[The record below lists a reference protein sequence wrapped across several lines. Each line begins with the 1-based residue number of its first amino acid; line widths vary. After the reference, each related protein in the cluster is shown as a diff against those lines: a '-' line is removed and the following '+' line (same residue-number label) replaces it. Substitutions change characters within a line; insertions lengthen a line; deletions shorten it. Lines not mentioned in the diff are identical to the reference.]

1 MKILKVAFEN
11 INSLKGF
18 HEIDFSREPFLTNS
32 LFAITGP
39 TGSGKSSI
47 LDVISL
53 ALFNHVP
60 RLGKITRN
68 EIQTKGAILTRN
80 QKNAMARVTYECKNG
95 IYSSQW
101 SIEVNRNNNLNDY
114 EMEIHD
120 HQTGKLIDLKKSVV
134 PSKNE
139 ELIGL
144 NYDQF
149 IKAVL
154 LAQGEFAQFL
164 KAKKDERGELLE
176 KITGT
181 GIYRRLGIRAF
192 EKNREANRDIQD
204 QQNEIQIIERD
215 ILEDEVVVK
224 HQANLKEK
232 SVLCEDYRKETEKL
246 KKSIQLKQDIEDQ
259 KKEIQKQKASEAT
272 GIEDLKKF
280 DLEHGSSLKQHEK
293 VQNKAD
299 ELREWKQLKKQVSDF
314 QEQKKKISELKRANQ
329 QQIGQLLTD
338 VSELTKSSVKAETIS
353 EELNDFR
360 DKVLKLIE
368 ARKDK
373 LSSYSAKKDQL
384 QSELRDTGFG
394 FDEQDIEGSIHDFEL
409 ALSRIR
415 EKSKQYR
422 EELQLENSHHLGEV
436 QQGLRTRIRSAR
448 DASRIFSGISQR
460 KIEITRIEE
469 ELQQENSK
477 LEFLPAKIK
486 EATSNSRN
494 LQQQLEN
501 LKLQKENARLKA
513 SLEEHRKNLKD
524 GEACPLC
531 GATHHPYAHEVTT
544 QTDTIDEKLQELEN
558 KSEASNRELHRL
570 EAEHTNLQKRLIEL
584 HKKLAAL
591 QEQYQKSRKGF
602 SEDFSEFKAV
612 TKQEEI
618 DLAVERLESKLE
630 ILLEFERSRKTEQSL
645 ANAIPLARE
654 IKNII
659 TEGRELKK
667 QLDMVYS
674 GKNIQNDVQQY
685 SNKWNRIQQEA
696 LNLRER
702 ASETDKQLLQLNQSL
717 EKLETELNPFI
728 SESGFSNIQDAWQV
742 LMPEAEASKLR
753 NERQQILRQ
762 IDNSKA
768 SLKLLNEQLLK
779 LRDLDTDTEKEK
791 LFETLQ
797 SKNEKLTGLNNECKE
812 LERIL
817 KNQEDRVK
825 RMTSLRLQIQEKEKQ
840 TKRWRLLNELIGDSK
855 GKQFNDFAQDLTLSR
870 LLKLANIRLQD
881 LNDRYLIDKPEPE
894 EDDGLVAIDEHMGG
908 QRRSVKTLSGG
919 ETFILS
925 LSMALAL
932 SDLASKNVEINSLFI
947 DEGFG
952 TLDPETLDQTLD
964 TLEKLQAESSKTIGV
979 ISHVDSLK
987 ERISTQIKLTRNGQG
1002 YSSLEIS
1009 S

>member
-18 HEIDFSREPFLTNS
+18 HEIDFSQEPFLTNS

-80 QKNAMARVTYECKNG
+80 QKNSMARVTYQSNKG
-95 IYSSQW
+95 IYSSLW
-101 SIEVNRNNNLNDY
+101 SIEVNRNDNLNDY

-120 HQTGKLIDLKKSVV
+120 HQSGKLIDLKKSLV

-181 GIYRRLGIRAF
+181 GIYRKLGIKAF
-192 EKNREANRDIQD
+192 EKNREANREIQE
-204 QQNEIQIIERD
+204 QQNEIQILQRD
-215 ILEDEVVVK
+215 MLEDEVLNK
-224 HQANLKEK
+224 YQSDLREK
-232 SVLCEDYRKETEKL
+232 VGQCDSHRKEIEKL
-246 KKSIQLKQDIEDQ
+246 KKSIQLKKDIQ
-259 KKEIQKQKASEAT
+259 VQAKEIENQKTVENLAT
-272 GIEDLKKF
+272 EELKKF
-280 DLEHGSSLKQHEK
+280 DLEHGAALKQHEK
-293 VQNKAD
+293 VQDKAD
-299 ELREWKQLKKQVSDF
+299 ELREWKQLKNRHTEV
-314 QEQKKKISELKRANQ
+314 QERQNKLKSLAQSNEKNAEA
-329 QQIGQLLTD
+329 LLEQA
-338 VSELTKSSVKAETIS
+338 SKLTGNSITVENFTAG
-353 EELNDFR
+353 LNTFR
-360 DKVLKLIE
+360 DKVLKLLE
-368 ARKDK
+368 ARKEK
-373 LSSYSAKKDQL
+373 LSSYAAKKDQL
-384 QSELRDTGFG
+384 QSELRDTGFR
-394 FDEQDIEGSIHDFEL
+394 FDDQQVDSSVTDLEL
-409 ALSRIR
+409 ELS
-415 EKSKQYR
+415 KSQERAEEYR
-422 EELQLENSHHLGEV
+422 KNLKLENSNKLPEFQHEIKLK
-436 QQGLRTRIRSAR
+436 IKSAR
-448 DASRIFSGISQR
+448 EASRNFSVIEQR
-460 KIEITRIEE
+460 KQELGRIQKEVKEEKEKIEG
-469 ELQQENSK
+469 
-477 LEFLPAKIK
+477 LPHTIK
-486 EATSNSRN
+486 EMATTAES
-494 LQQQLEN
+494 LKQQLEN
-501 LKLQKENARLKA
+501 LKLRRENERLKA
-513 SLEEHRKNLKD
+513 GLEEHRKNLKE

-531 GATHHPYAHEVTT
+531 GSVHHPYAKEVEFKPGELN
-544 QTDTIDEKLQELEN
+544 EKILELEN
-558 KSEASNRELHRL
+558 SSQKANRELHQL
-570 EAEHTNLQKRLIEL
+570 EAQYANLEKRILEL
-584 HKKLAAL
+584 DKKS
-591 QEQYQKSRKGF
+591 EQFQVQQQQSLRQF
-602 SEDFSEFKAV
+602 SENYPEFKNVSA
-612 TKQEEI
+612 QSEI
-618 DLAVERLESKLE
+618 DSVLEKLE
-630 ILLEFERSRKTEQSL
+630 LKHEKLIDFEKSLKQKQALENSV
-645 ANAIPLARE
+645 PLARE
-654 IKNII
+654 IRKII
-659 TEGRELKK
+659 HEGKELKK
-667 QLDMVYS
+667 QLDSIYT
-674 GKNIQNDVQQY
+674 GQNIQDEVQQV
-685 SNKWNRIQQEA
+685 SNRWNRLQQEA
-696 LNLRER
+696 LNLKEQ
-702 ASETDKQLLQLNQSL
+702 AIETDKRLAENE
-717 EKLETELNPFI
+717 EKLVKIETELNDFLN
-728 SESGFSNIQDAWQV
+728 ETEFYEIQKAWKV
-742 LMPEAEASKLR
+742 LMPETEASKLR
-753 NERQQILRQ
+753 NERQQIIRR

-768 SLKLLNEQLLK
+768 SIKLLQEQLLK
-779 LRDLDTDTEKEK
+779 LKELDSDTELENLQENLDT
-791 LFETLQ
+791 
-797 SKNEKLTGLNNECKE
+797 KNTNLSGLDNECKE

-817 KNQEDRVK
+817 KNQEDRIK
-825 RMTSLRLQIQEKEKQ
+825 RMNELSLEIQEKEKQ

-855 GKQFNDFAQDLTLSR
+855 GKQFNDFAQDLTLGQ

-894 EDDGLVAIDEHMGG
+894 EDDGLVTIDEHMGG

-987 ERISTQIKLTRNGQG
+987 ERISTQIKLSRNGQG

-1009 S
+1009 C